1 VRPKTRTFSF
11 NTARNEVD
19 RVCTHLFWPLVTELN
34 VTVCVCVRVC
44 VLVFKLTVVQQ
55 QWINGVLMLNDN
67 SSTYHGISDT
77 WPACKARTFDP
88 TNSKP
93 QQQLHKHHG
102 STLPF
107 CYLPSKIQLFFLVQ
121 LSTWQMPACNHTCPF
136 RYTMHSLASSKFKT
150 VLPVLLRATSHDFQD
165 FPVLMFKDMH
175 SLCDILYHTIPHP
188 DHVT

>member
-1 VRPKTRTFSF
+1 MNFVLVGFSNCCYGQHGWNTESEWKLQSINMQQLAKKFLIKPLPHFGQLQCSVRPKTRTFSF

-34 VTVCVCVRVC
+34 VTVCVCVHVC

-107 CYLPSKIQLFFLVQ
+107 CYLPSKIQTILFLCSFQHDKCQYAIIL
-121 LSTWQMPACNHTCPF
+121 A
-136 RYTMHSLASSKFKT
+136 HSGT
-150 VLPVLLRATSHDFQD
+150 
-165 FPVLMFKDMH
+165 
-175 SLCDILYHTIPHP
+175 
-188 DHVT
+188 